1 MKDYTLKLKKEEC
14 MGLIEILELFRKDDE
29 DNSTIEL
36 RHKLKTQ
43 FQEQFDTIENSEPVT
58 KEDVLK
64 NAASVMGPSFC
75 ETCD

>member
-1 MKDYTLKLKKEEC
+1 MKDYILKLKEEEC
-14 MGLIEILELFRKDDE
+14 MGLIEILELFRKEDE
-29 DNSTIEL
+29 DESTVEL
-36 RHKLKTQ
+36 RHKIKTQ
-43 FQEQFDTIENSEPVT
+43 FQVQFDEIQKTEPVT